1 MDPSYKGRIELGSV
15 HPANCPPL
23 RSYNFV
29 HSNTCTQK
37 ILLHQNRW
45 LISAATSLLLN
56 PTATGRRLQRVE
68 ASLSARACP
77 LRQPPS
83 RRSSNPNAGGK
94 KIPPHSTPPPPAS
107 PAAFSPHLPS
117 HIHRRRPPSTAEGA
131 AGDQMGAGS
140 ASGSGRRTLVSAR
153 IRTRQSE
160 GPLLGVAREQRG
172 EPEAAAMPCGARRRP
187 QCAGCRCRC
196 LATRGR
202 GGGCRRSRRAGPPSL
217 NRAVPSS
224 PPSPPCDVRPRLGR
238 RRSWRAGPPSP
249 SDEAAAA
256 ASPPNTATSVVLSPK
271 GATISRPPGR

>member
-1 MDPSYKGRIELGSV
+1 
-15 HPANCPPL
+15 
-23 RSYNFV
+23 
-29 HSNTCTQK
+29 
-37 ILLHQNRW
+37 
-45 LISAATSLLLN
+45 
-56 PTATGRRLQRVE
+56 
-68 ASLSARACP
+68 
-77 LRQPPS
+77 
-83 RRSSNPNAGGK
+83 
-94 KIPPHSTPPPPAS
+94 
-107 PAAFSPHLPS
+107 
-117 HIHRRRPPSTAEGA
+117 
-131 AGDQMGAGS
+131 MGAGS